1 MFRSLVCV
9 SALFALLAGC
19 TGSEIKIVK
28 ESHLADYPTYLVGQ
42 AFDNRH
48 ACASVDWKSFK
59 DERQRTV
66 VEYTCQ
72 YKSAAENYK
81 NLATEFIAKEEEDF
95 EMAKAGAD
103 MSINQHKE
111 EVLDYQNKLEEL
123 KLQTGELTWPQH
135 VEMRTAEREKLRS
148 LSGFRDYLAVKA
160 QWKVRRQAL
169 LLAAEKCAAAKDE
182 VCTPFRQEV
191 ATTIES
197 IDNAISANR
206 RESVMQPDPYRSA
219 DTENMAQRYKAGLE
233 SENKAVNKAIGA
245 KDGLI
250 LQAKQ
255 QRDAAVKKYQDRL
268 EKFQSAHEKIQ
279 WVVIDGTPKLTGVF
293 VVFKNKEGELQW
305 PGDADH
311 LLAQLYKNSPATE
324 YYALLLKDLWMRQE

>member
-1 MFRSLVCV
+1 MFRSIVFC
-9 SALFALLAGC
+9 SALAVLLTGC

-28 ESHLADYPTYLVGQ
+28 ESHLINYPNYLVGQ

-66 VEYTCQ
+66 VQYTCQ
-72 YKSAAENYK
+72 YKLAAENYK
-81 NLATEFIAKEEEDF
+81 NLATEFIAKEEERF

-103 MSINQHKE
+103 MNINRHKE
-111 EVLDYQNKLEEL
+111 EVLDYQNRLEEL

-160 QWKVRRQAL
+160 QWKVRRQSV
-169 LLAAEKCAAAKDE
+169 LLAAEKCAEAKDE
-182 VCTPFRQEV
+182 VCTPFKEEV

-197 IDNAISANR
+197 IDDAISAKR
-206 RESVMQPDPYRSA
+206 QESVMHPSA
-219 DTENMAQRYKAGLE
+219 YSSVDTESMVQRYKDGLE
-233 SENKAVNKAIGA
+233 SANKAVNKAIGA

-255 QRDAAVKKYQDRL
+255 QRDATVKKSQERL
-268 EKFQSAHEKIQ
+268 ERFESAHEKIQ
-279 WVVIDGTPKLTGVF
+279 WVVIDGTPKLTGIF
-293 VVFKNKEGELQW
+293 VVIKNKEGELQW
-305 PGDADH
+305 PGDPDH
-311 LLAQLYKNSPATE
+311 LLAQLYKNSPDSQ